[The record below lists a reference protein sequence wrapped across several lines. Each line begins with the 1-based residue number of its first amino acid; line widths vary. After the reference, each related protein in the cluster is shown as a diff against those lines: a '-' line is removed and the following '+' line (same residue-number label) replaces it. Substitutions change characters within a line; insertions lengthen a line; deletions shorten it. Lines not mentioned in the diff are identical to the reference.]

1 MFEQLAVSECERIQV
16 IEKFK
21 DLDTEGMTKPQRD
34 RPTKNNEWLR
44 SACSKIVGED
54 DIIRLTDLL
63 AYMLVLQ
70 RQCDAYTSYVT
81 HPPTHPPTHPS
92 TYPPKHTN
100 RLSKVESPFLL
111 KYKERGKQFEYVA
124 NHATTGADLGC
135 IVALFRSYDAH
146 KEGKRKEE
154 DGVAPHAARNALFEA
169 AMGKGGGGATVVS
182 RRGGKERGG
191 GGGGGCKTGLV
202 IEGKKTAS
210 MEAAIKNHRRPGG
223 GKMNQ
228 GRKGSTSA
236 TKAHLTGGGGGQP
249 PTTSKKKA
257 EEERWGQVMDALH
270 SAAK

>member
-124 NHATTGADLGC
+124 NLPRRALILAASWLSSEATMPTKRENGRRRTGLLPTRRVTPC
-135 IVALFRSYDAH
+135 S
-146 KEGKRKEE
+146 K
-154 DGVAPHAARNALFEA
+154 PPW
-169 AMGKGGGGATVVS
+169 GKGGGCECCVQA
-182 RRGGKERGG
+182 GGER
-191 GGGGGCKTGLV
+191 
-202 IEGKKTAS
+202 AW
-210 MEAAIKNHRRPGG
+210 
-223 GKMNQ
+223 
-228 GRKGSTSA
+228 GR
-236 TKAHLTGGGGGQP
+236 
-249 PTTSKKKA
+249 
-257 EEERWGQVMDALH
+257 
-270 SAAK
+270 